1 MREDQQ
7 ATYRERLLSLRGRL
21 VEEVRDTVSSTVDKA
36 AATDELSH
44 IPSHPADRD
53 SEGLERELVLEAN
66 REQMLE
72 EIDASL
78 TRIDDGSYGRCEG
91 CGGPIPRARSEVLPF
106 ALRCVEC
113 EAKRE
118 EG

>member
-1 MREDQQ
+1 VD
-7 ATYRERLLSLRGRL
+7 
-21 VEEVRDTVSSTVDKA
+21 EVRETVSTTVDKA
-36 AATDELSH
+36 AAADELSH

-53 SEGLERELVLEAN
+53 SEGLERELVIESN

-72 EIDASL
+72 EIDAAL
-78 TRIDDGSYGRCEG
+78 TRMDEGRYGRCED
-91 CGGPIPRARSEVLPF
+91 CGGEIPQPRLEVLPF
-106 ALRCVEC
+106 ALRCVDC